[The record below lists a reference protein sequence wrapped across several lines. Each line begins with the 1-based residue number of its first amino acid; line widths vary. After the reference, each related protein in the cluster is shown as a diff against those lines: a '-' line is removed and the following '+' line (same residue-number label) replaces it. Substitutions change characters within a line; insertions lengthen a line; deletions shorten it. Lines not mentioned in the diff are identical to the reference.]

1 VIRPVEKLG
10 RNIHTSTIENQ
21 TFQNVCDPQIC
32 GEEAVGPHS
41 AKFDPAGS
49 TAGSDDRHVSTS
61 RHRCPITKHASSTP
75 CFNI

>member
-1 VIRPVEKLG
+1 MIRPVEKLG

-41 AKFDPAGS
+41 AKFAALRVLQLGVMTDMSVLVDIAARSQNMHLP
-49 TAGSDDRHVSTS
+49 RRVSV
-61 RHRCPITKHASSTP
+61 
-75 CFNI
+75 